1 MNTEVL
7 KGTAT
12 GVRESIH
19 VRGDSSS
26 VSTSHRTMFKIGA
39 TTVIFVSN
47 GMPIISEGDRLA
59 VAGTRRGKQLLV
71 AFAYINQTAGV
82 MGNAGLWSY
91 FGGMLVSLLAGA
103 GLLLAILLGFIPGGD
118 SIDQFW
124 RVFLGVLG
132 LTCLGAGFYSMYRW
146 LRIRAAVK
154 VLKGG

>member
-7 KGTAT
+7 QGTAT

-26 VSTSHRTMFKIGA
+26 VSTSHRTMFKIGT
-39 TTVIFVSN
+39 TTVIFVSS
-47 GMPIISEGDRLA
+47 GMPIISEGDRMA
-59 VAGTRRGKQLLV
+59 VAGTRRGKQVLV
-71 AFAYINQTAGV
+71 ALAYINQTAGV

-91 FGGMLVSLLAGA
+91 FGGMLVSLLGGA
-103 GLLLAILLGFIPGGD
+103 GLLLAILLGFIPEGD
-118 SIDQFW
+118 STDQFW

-132 LTCLGAGFYSMYRW
+132 LVCFGAGLYSMYRW

>member
-19 VRGDSSS
+19 VRGDNSN
-26 VSTSHRTMFKIGA
+26 VSTSHRTMFKIGT
-39 TTVIFVSN
+39 TTVIFVSD
-47 GMPIISEGDRLA
+47 GMPIIGEGDRLA
-59 VAGTRRGKQLLV
+59 VAGSRKGQKVLV
-71 AFAYINQTAGV
+71 AFAYVNQTAGV

-91 FGGMLVSLLAGA
+91 FGGMLVGLLSGA
-103 GLLLAILLGFIPGGD
+103 GLMLAILLGYIPGGAY
-118 SIDQFW
+118 IDETW
-124 RVFLGVLG
+124 RVFLGVLS
-132 LTCLGAGFYSMYRW
+132 LACFVMGFYGMYRW